1 MTRLGVALAAL
12 VAALGLPGLQP
23 ADATLD
29 LAAAYARRFEQA
41 FAAIR
46 WHERYEQDVRIE
58 QVFGSSGA
66 RTNRRVDSR
75 VLEAE
80 MMLVWLPDDRTWLAV
95 RDVVRIDG
103 RTRPTAER
111 RLPALEATAPI
122 PLPALRELAR
132 ENGRFNVGTIVR
144 TFNEPTLALL
154 FLDEHYRHRFRFT
167 RREEAR
173 RDGRRVAVYAFDELA
188 RPTVVQALTRD
199 LPARGHVVIDASTG
213 AVVETRLEL
222 SDSVG
227 QLLGRM
233 TVRYAPHARFDVLV
247 PVEMREHYASG
258 RGETVSAVAAY
269 SNFRRFE
276 TSGRLILKD

>member
-46 WHERYEQDVRIE
+46 WHERYEQDVRVE

-111 RLPALEATAPI
+111 RLPALEAAAPI

-132 ENGRFNVGTIVR
+132 ENGLEVRVVTLDETRFPVIDDSPG
-144 TFNEPTLALL
+144 LAALL
-154 FLDEHYRHRFRFT
+154 YHVDPT
-167 RREEAR
+167 TIP
-173 RDGRRVAVYAFDELA
+173 
-188 RPTVVQALTRD
+188 RP
-199 LPARGHVVIDASTG
+199 
-213 AVVETRLEL
+213 
-222 SDSVG
+222 
-227 QLLGRM
+227 
-233 TVRYAPHARFDVLV
+233 
-247 PVEMREHYASG
+247 
-258 RGETVSAVAAY
+258 
-269 SNFRRFE
+269 
-276 TSGRLILKD
+276 